1 MKKRKTALALLLLG
15 SVFTATGKDAGWQW
29 YNETRRTPEDDKSSS
44 TQPQQASPDIMEKLA
59 TLQQA
64 TKRAMYEAILYPGVE
79 NFTRY
84 FRLQNYWTQQ
94 AGLFSMSAKKAML
107 EHPELDYNLQHS
119 HYNGTVRNQLAADF
133 ADQRR
138 AIETLAQHYGVMFF
152 YRGQDPIDGQLVQVI
167 KKAIPAGARKDGP
180 HPAKRTFQAIRIEVN
195 DELGILKDSLEHAA
209 QRLKRGGRLCVITF
223 HSLEDRIA
231 KQTLRLLATD
241 CICPPDMPV
250 CTCHHQ
256 AILKVKRQ
264 PILPSPEELD
274 LNPRARSAKLRVG
287 IRK

>member
-1 MKKRKTALALLLLG
+1 MPAG
-15 SVFTATGKDAGWQW
+15 SGT
-29 YNETRRTPEDDKSSS
+29 
-44 TQPQQASPDIMEKLA
+44 
-59 TLQQA
+59 
-64 TKRAMYEAILYPGVE
+64 TKRAERRRTTNPLQHSLSRPRRTSWRSLPRFSRPRSAPWYEAILYPGVE

-167 KKAIPAGARKDGP
+167 KNFRETYHLSVIPVSVDGIVNP
-180 HPAKRTFQAIRIEVN
+180 LLPDTRMDGGQASR
-195 DELGILKDSLEHAA
+195 LGIRYFPALMLADPKSGAVKPVSYGFISQDDL
-209 QRLKRGGRLCVITF
+209 
-223 HSLEDRIA
+223 A
-231 KQTLRLLATD
+231 KQFLNVSTD
-241 CICPPDMPV
+241 FAP
-250 CTCHHQ
+250 
-256 AILKVKRQ
+256 
-264 PILPSPEELD
+264 
-274 LNPRARSAKLRVG
+274 NF
-287 IRK
+287 

>member
-94 AGLFSMSAKKAML
+94 AGLFSMSAKKA
-107 EHPELDYNLQHS
+107 
-119 HYNGTVRNQLAADF
+119 
-133 ADQRR
+133 
-138 AIETLAQHYGVMFF
+138 
-152 YRGQDPIDGQLVQVI
+152 ID
-167 KKAIPAGARKDGP
+167 
-180 HPAKRTFQAIRIEVN
+180 
-195 DELGILKDSLEHAA
+195 
-209 QRLKRGGRLCVITF
+209 
-223 HSLEDRIA
+223 
-231 KQTLRLLATD
+231 LL
-241 CICPPDMPV
+241 PV
-250 CTCHHQ
+250 
-256 AILKVKRQ
+256 
-264 PILPSPEELD
+264 D
-274 LNPRARSAKLRVG
+274 
-287 IRK
+287 

>member
-15 SVFTATGKDAGWQW
+15 SVFSATGKDAGWQW

-44 TQPQQASPDIMEKLA
+44 TQPQQSSPDIMEKLA

-167 KKAIPAGARKDGP
+167 KNFRETYHLSVIPVSVDGIVNP
-180 HPAKRTFQAIRIEVN
+180 LLPDTRMDRGQASR
-195 DELGILKDSLEHAA
+195 LGIRYFPALMLADPKSGTVKPVSYGFISQDDL
-209 QRLKRGGRLCVITF
+209 
-223 HSLEDRIA
+223 A
-231 KQTLRLLATD
+231 KQFLNVSTD
-241 CICPPDMPV
+241 FAP
-250 CTCHHQ
+250 
-256 AILKVKRQ
+256 
-264 PILPSPEELD
+264 
-274 LNPRARSAKLRVG
+274 NF
-287 IRK
+287 